1 MVNNAWQA
9 LTCCPWQQTQAA
21 CVNPQVTQLTSCFEY
36 LREGQIARDAVI
48 RCWAT
53 TDSVTL
59 GHFAVTRVGVAT
71 QCAFLPISFLSS
83 PRRWAK
89 AHSFSFRQAGS
100 LIRCRGGSATVFPNW
115 KAEFPE
121 RAMSHL
127 STTGKGSMA
136 VLRAA
141 PLPGLSR
148 SPGAVSGHAGKRGTQ
163 DLSEVLW
170 FQAVPYVFL
179 EEEEFWQAVAVF
191 FCLVSFYICI

>member
-9 LTCCPWQQTQAA
+9 LTRCPWQQTQAA
-21 CVNPQVTQLTSCFEY
+21 CVNPQVTRLTSCFEY
-36 LREGQIARDAVI
+36 LREGQIAGHAVI

-71 QCAFLPISFLSS
+71 QCAFLPITFLSS
-83 PRRWAK
+83 P
-89 AHSFSFRQAGS
+89 HPFSFRQAGS
-100 LIRCRGGSATVFPNW
+100 LILCQGGSATVFPDW

-141 PLPGLSR
+141 PLPGLSH
-148 SPGAVSGHAGKRGTQ
+148 SPGLCLGMLGREGDRICLK
-163 DLSEVLW
+163 
-170 FQAVPYVFL
+170 
-179 EEEEFWQAVAVF
+179 F
-191 FCLVSFYICI
+191 FGFRLCHMFS